1 MARPGGSKESEIRAA
16 LAKLRGGF
24 GAIIALSAFINLL
37 TITGSLYLMLVYD
50 RVLPAQSLPT
60 LFSVFAMI
68 LIAYAFYGVFDVMR
82 SKMLADVA
90 ASLDRS
96 LSGRVQAIEAR
107 IALERPEAKEQIS
120 PVRDLDQLRA
130 FIASPGPPALIDL
143 PWILLF
149 LIILTLVHYWLGVV
163 TLVGMLGLTALTLV
177 AERVSG
183 RHVAAVAQAAAKR
196 RLLADRQWRHAE
208 IITALGMRDRLML
221 QWRRIH
227 HDYLDQQA
235 TLTDTTATLAGIS
248 RVSRMVLQSVVL
260 TVGAMLVIDGKAT
273 AGIIF
278 ASSILSGRALA
289 PVDSAIANWKHFV
302 GARQAWGRLDNLFAQ
317 VPPPVGERTELPP
330 PTKSLVVDNLSLT
343 PPGSQ
348 LTTVAAVSFQVQA
361 GQVVGIIGPSASGKS
376 SLVRGVLGVWKAAKG
391 AVRLDAAAIQQWD
404 SETLG
409 RSIGYV
415 PQSVELFAGTI
426 AENIARFEVGA
437 PSDAVIAA
445 AKAAGVHD
453 LIVQLPGGY
462 DLQVGEDG
470 QQLSAGQRQRIA
482 LARALYR
489 DPFLVVL
496 DEPNS
501 NLDPEGEVALARAV
515 TGVKARGGI
524 VLLVAHRR
532 EILGVVDLLLVM
544 RGGMAQAFGPRDEVL
559 AKLAPPP
566 QQPPQ
571 PDPVPRS
578 GNGGNGGKGPGGL
591 VVSKKAGQ

>member
-1 MARPGGSKESEIRAA
+1 MARPGPHKESEIRAA

-24 GAIIALSAFINLL
+24 GAIVALSAFINLL

-107 IALERPEAKEQIS
+107 IALERPEAKEQVS

-130 FIASPGPPALIDL
+130 FIASAGPPALIDL

-149 LIILTLVHYWLGVV
+149 LIILTAVHYWLGVV
-163 TLVGMLGLTALTLV
+163 TLVGMLGLAGLTLV

-183 RHVAAVAQAAAKR
+183 RHVAAVARAAAKR

-227 HDYLDQQA
+227 HEYLDQQA
-235 TLTDTTATLAGIS
+235 TLTDASATLSGIS
-248 RVSRMVLQSVVL
+248 KVARMVLQSVVL

-289 PVDSAIANWKHFV
+289 PVDAAIANWKHFV
-302 GARQAWGRLDNLFAQ
+302 GARQAWARLDTLFGQ
-317 VPPPVGERTELPP
+317 VPPPVGERTELPAP
-330 PTKSLVVDNLSLT
+330 AKSLTVDNLSLT

-348 LTTVAAVSFQVQA
+348 LTTVAGVSFQAQA

-376 SLVRGVLGVWKAAKG
+376 SLVRGVLGVWRAAKG

-437 PSDAVIAA
+437 PSDVVIAA
-445 AKAAGVHD
+445 AKAAGVHE

-501 NLDPEGEVALARAV
+501 NLDPDGEVALARAV
-515 TGVKARGGI
+515 AGVKARGGI

-532 EILGVVDLLLVM
+532 EILSVVDLLLVM
-544 RGGMAQAFGPRDEVL
+544 RGGTAQAFGPRDEVL

-566 QQPPQ
+566 QQPPRS
-571 PDPVPRS
+571 DPVARDGS
-578 GNGGNGGKGPGGL
+578 DGKGASGL
-591 VVSKKAGQ
+591 VVGKKAGQ

>member
-1 MARPGGSKESEIRAA
+1 MSRPGGNRESEIRAA

-60 LFSVFAMI
+60 LFSVFAMVM
-68 LIAYAFYGVFDVMR
+68 IAYAFYGVFDTLR
-82 SKMLADVA
+82 ARMLADIA
-90 ASLDRS
+90 SSLDRS

-107 IALERPEAKEQIS
+107 LALERPEAKEQVS

-130 FIASPGPPALIDL
+130 FIASAGPPALIDL

-149 LIILTLVHYWLGVV
+149 LIILTAVHYWLGVV
-163 TLVGMLGLTALTLV
+163 TLVGMLGLTVLTLV

-183 RHVAAVAQAAAKR
+183 RHVAAVARAAAKR

-208 IITALGMRDRLML
+208 VITALGMRDRLML

-227 HDYLDQQA
+227 HEYLDQQA
-235 TLTDTTATLAGIS
+235 VLTDTTATLSGIS
-248 RVSRMVLQSVVL
+248 KVARMVLQSVVL
-260 TVGAMLVIDGKAT
+260 TVGAILVIDGRAT

-289 PVDSAIANWKHFV
+289 PVDAAIANWKNFV
-302 GARQAWGRLDNLFAQ
+302 AARQSWGRLDTLFGQ
-317 VPPPVGERTELPP
+317 VPPPAGERTELPS
-330 PTKSLVVDNLSLT
+330 PTRTLTVDALSLT

-348 LTTVAAVSFQVQA
+348 ITTVAGVSFQAQA
-361 GQVVGIIGPSASGKS
+361 GQVVGIVGPSASGKS
-376 SLVRGVLGVWKAAKG
+376 SLVRGVLGVWRAAKG
-391 AVRLDAAAIQQWD
+391 AVRLDGAAIQQWD

-409 RSIGYV
+409 RHIGYV

-437 PSDAVIAA
+437 PSDRVIAA

-453 LIVQLPGGY
+453 LIVQLSGGY
-462 DLQVGEDG
+462 DLQIGEEG
-470 QQLSAGQRQRIA
+470 LHLSAGQRQRIA

-501 NLDPEGEVALARAV
+501 NLDPDGEAALARAV
-515 TGVKARGGI
+515 AGVKARGGI

-544 RGGMAQAFGPRDEVL
+544 RGGTAQAFGPRDEVL

-566 QQPPQ
+566 Q
-571 PDPVPRS
+571 PDPVPRAGGS
-578 GNGGNGGKGPGGL
+578 GKGRGPGG
-591 VVSKKAGQ
+591 VVVGGTSGQ

>member
-1 MARPGGSKESEIRAA
+1 MLRPGGSRESEIRAA

-24 GAIIALSAFINLL
+24 GAIVALSAFINLL

-60 LFSVFAMI
+60 LFSIFAMI

-107 IALERPEAKEQIS
+107 IALERPEAKEQVS

-130 FIASPGPPALIDL
+130 FIASAGPPALIDL

-149 LIILTLVHYWLGVV
+149 LIILTAVHYWLGVV
-163 TLVGMLGLTALTLV
+163 TLVGMLGLAALTLV

-183 RHVAAVAQAAAKR
+183 RHVAAVARAAAKR

-235 TLTDTTATLAGIS
+235 TLTDTTATLSGIS
-248 RVSRMVLQSVVL
+248 KVARMVLQSVVL

-302 GARQAWGRLDNLFAQ
+302 AARQAWARLDNLFGQ
-317 VPPPVGERTELPP
+317 MPPPVGERTELPA
-330 PTKSLVVDNLSLT
+330 PTKSLTVENLSLT

-348 LTTVAAVSFQVQA
+348 VTNVAAVSFQAQA

-445 AKAAGVHD
+445 AKAAGVHE

-501 NLDPEGEVALARAV
+501 NLDPDGEVALARAV
-515 TGVKARGGI
+515 AGVKARGGI

-532 EILGVVDLLLVM
+532 EILSVVDLLLVM
-544 RGGMAQAFGPRDEVL
+544 RGGTVQAFGPRDEVL

-566 QQPPQ
+566 QQPPRS
-571 PDPVPRS
+571 DPVAR
-578 GNGGNGGKGPGGL
+578 GGNDGKSPGGL

>member
-1 MARPGGSKESEIRAA
+1 MLRPGGSRESEIRAA

-24 GAIIALSAFINLL
+24 GAIVALSAFINLL

-60 LFSVFAMI
+60 LFSIFAMI

-107 IALERPEAKEQIS
+107 IALERPEAKEQVS

-130 FIASPGPPALIDL
+130 FIASAGPPALIDL

-149 LIILTLVHYWLGVV
+149 LIILTAVHYWLGVV
-163 TLVGMLGLTALTLV
+163 TLVGMLGLAALTLV

-183 RHVAAVAQAAAKR
+183 RHVAAVARAAAKR

-248 RVSRMVLQSVVL
+248 KVARMVLQSVVL

-289 PVDSAIANWKHFV
+289 PVDAAIANWKHFV
-302 GARQAWGRLDNLFAQ
+302 GARQAWARLDTLFGQ

-330 PTKSLVVDNLSLT
+330 PAKSLTVENLSLT

-348 LTTVAAVSFQVQA
+348 VTNVAGVSFQAQA

-391 AVRLDAAAIQQWD
+391 SVRLDAAAIQQWD

-445 AKAAGVHD
+445 AKAAGVHE

-501 NLDPEGEVALARAV
+501 NLDPDGEVALARAV
-515 TGVKARGGI
+515 AGVKARGGI

-532 EILGVVDLLLVM
+532 EILSVVDLLLVM
-544 RGGMAQAFGPRDEVL
+544 RGGTVQAFGPRDEVL

-566 QQPPQ
+566 QQPPRS
-571 PDPVPRS
+571 DPVAR
-578 GNGGNGGKGPGGL
+578 GGNDGKSPGGL

>member
-1 MARPGGSKESEIRAA
+1 MARPGGSKESEIHAA

>member
-1 MARPGGSKESEIRAA
+1 MMSRPGGVRDSEIRAA

-24 GAIIALSAFINLL
+24 GAIVALSAFINLL

-60 LFSVFAMI
+60 LFSVFAMV
-68 LIAYAFYGVFDVMR
+68 LIAYAFYGVFDALR
-82 SKMLADVA
+82 SRMLADVA
-90 ASLDRS
+90 TSLDRS

-107 IALERPEAKEQIS
+107 IALERPEAKEQVS
-120 PVRDLDQLRA
+120 PVRDLDVLRA
-130 FIASPGPPALIDL
+130 FIASAGPPALIDL

-149 LIILTLVHYWLGVV
+149 LIVLTAVHYWLGLV
-163 TLVGMLGLTALTLV
+163 TLVGMIGLTVLTLV
-177 AERVSG
+177 AERVSS
-183 RHVAAVAQAAAKR
+183 RHVGAVVQAGAKR

-208 IITALGMRDRLML
+208 IVTALGMRDRLML
-221 QWRRIH
+221 QWRRVH
-227 HDYLDQQA
+227 HDYLEQQA
-235 TLTDTTATLAGIS
+235 VLTDTASMLAGIS
-248 RVSRMVLQSVVL
+248 KVARMVLQSAVL
-260 TVGAMLVIDGKAT
+260 TVGAILVIDGKAT

-289 PVDSAIANWKHFV
+289 PVDSAIANWKNFV
-302 GARQAWGRLDNLFAQ
+302 GARQAWARLDTLFGQ
-317 VPPPVGERTELPP
+317 VPSPVGERTELPR
-330 PTKSLVVDNLSLT
+330 PTRTLAVDGLSLT

-348 LTTVAAVSFQVQA
+348 ITTVAAISFQAQA
-361 GQVVGIIGPSASGKS
+361 GQVVGIVGPSASGKS

-391 AVRLDAAAIQQWD
+391 HVRLDGAAIQQWD

-409 RSIGYV
+409 RYVGYV

-437 PSDAVIAA
+437 SSELVIAA

-462 DLQVGEDG
+462 DLQIGEDG
-470 QQLSAGQRQRIA
+470 QHLSAGQRQRIA

-501 NLDPEGEVALARAV
+501 NLDPEGEAALARAV
-515 TGVKARGGI
+515 AGVKARGGI

-532 EILGVVDLLLVM
+532 EILSVVDLLLVM
-544 RGGMAQAFGPRDEVL
+544 RGGTAQAFGPRDEVM
-559 AKLAPPP
+559 ARFVSQS
-566 QQPPQ
+566 QQPTDA
-571 PDPVPRS
+571 DPAAPGAS
-578 GNGGNGGKGPGGL
+578 TGKQPGGF
-591 VVSKKAGQ
+591 VVSKKADR

>member
-1 MARPGGSKESEIRAA
+1 MLRPGASKESEIRAA

-107 IALERPEAKEQIS
+107 IALERPEAKEKVS

-130 FIASPGPPALIDL
+130 FIASAGPPALIDL

-149 LIILTLVHYWLGVV
+149 LIILTAVHYWLGVV
-163 TLVGMLGLTALTLV
+163 TLVGMLGLAALTLV

-235 TLTDTTATLAGIS
+235 TLTDTTATLSGIS
-248 RVSRMVLQSVVL
+248 KVSRMVLQSVVL

-330 PTKSLVVDNLSLT
+330 PTKSLTVDNLSLT

-361 GQVVGIIGPSASGKS
+361 GQVLGIVGPSASGKS

-532 EILGVVDLLLVM
+532 EILSVVDLLLVM
-544 RGGMAQAFGPRDEVL
+544 RGGTAQAFGPRDEVL
-559 AKLAPPP
+559 AKLAPQPP
-566 QQPPQ
+566 QPPQ
-571 PDPVPRS
+571 PDPVPR
-578 GNGGNGGKGPGGL
+578 GGNVGSPGKGPGGL
-591 VVSKKAGQ
+591 VVGKKAGQ

>member
-1 MARPGGSKESEIRAA
+1 MMARPGGNRESEIRAA

-50 RVLPAQSLPT
+50 RVLPSQSLPT
-60 LFSVFAMI
+60 LFSVFAMV
-68 LIAYAFYGVFDVMR
+68 LIAYGFYGVFDALR

-90 ASLDRS
+90 SSLDRS

-107 IALERPEAKEQIS
+107 LALERPEAKEQIS
-120 PVRDLDQLRA
+120 PVRDLDQVRS
-130 FIASPGPPALIDL
+130 FIASAGPPALIDL

-149 LIILTLVHYWLGVV
+149 LIVLTAVHYWLGVV
-163 TLVGMLGLTALTLV
+163 TLVGMIGLTALTLI
-177 AERVSG
+177 AERVSS
-183 RHVAAVAQAAAKR
+183 RHVAAVAQAGARR

-208 IITALGMRDRLML
+208 VITALGMRDRLML

-235 TLTDTTATLAGIS
+235 TLTDTAATLSGIS
-248 RVSRMVLQSVVL
+248 KVSRMVLQSVVL

-289 PVDSAIANWKHFV
+289 PVDSAIANWKNFV
-302 GARQAWGRLDNLFAQ
+302 MARQSWARLDNLFGQ
-317 VPPPVGERTELPP
+317 IPPPVGERTELPP
-330 PTKSLVVDNLSLT
+330 PARTLTVDNLSLA

-348 LTTVAAVSFQVQA
+348 VTTVAGVGFQAQA
-361 GQVVGIIGPSASGKS
+361 GQVIGIVGPSASGKS

-391 AVRLDAAAIQQWD
+391 VVRLDGAAIQQWD

-409 RSIGYV
+409 RHIGYV
-415 PQSVELFAGTI
+415 PQSVELFAGTV

-437 PSDAVIAA
+437 PSEAVIAA
-445 AKAAGVHD
+445 AQAAGVHE

-482 LARALYR
+482 LARALFR

-501 NLDPEGEVALARAV
+501 NLDPDGEVALARAV
-515 TGVKARGGI
+515 AGVKARGGI

-544 RGGMAQAFGPRDEVL
+544 RGGAMQAFGPRDEVL
-559 AKLAPPP
+559 AKLAPP
-566 QQPPQ
+566 QPPQ
-571 PDPVPRS
+571 PDPTPRAGPVPAR
-578 GNGGNGGKGPGGL
+578 
-591 VVSKKAGQ
+591 KAGQ

>member
-1 MARPGGSKESEIRAA
+1 MARPGGHKESEIRAA

-24 GAIIALSAFINLL
+24 GAIVALSAFINLL

-107 IALERPEAKEQIS
+107 IALERPEAKEQVS

-130 FIASPGPPALIDL
+130 FIASAGPPALIDL

-149 LIILTLVHYWLGVV
+149 LIILTAVHYWLGVV
-163 TLVGMLGLTALTLV
+163 TLVGMLGLAALTLV

-183 RHVAAVAQAAAKR
+183 RHVAAVARAAAKR

-227 HDYLDQQA
+227 HEYLDQQA
-235 TLTDTTATLAGIS
+235 TLTDTTATLSGIS
-248 RVSRMVLQSVVL
+248 KVARMVLQSVVL

-289 PVDSAIANWKHFV
+289 PVDAAIANWKHFV
-302 GARQAWGRLDNLFAQ
+302 GARQAWARLDTLFGQ

-330 PTKSLVVDNLSLT
+330 PSKSLTVDTLSLS

-348 LTTVAAVSFQVQA
+348 LTTVAGVSFQVQA

-445 AKAAGVHD
+445 AKAAGVHE

-501 NLDPEGEVALARAV
+501 NLDPDGEVALARAV
-515 TGVKARGGI
+515 AGVKARGGI

-532 EILGVVDLLLVM
+532 EILSVVDLLLVM
-544 RGGMAQAFGPRDEVL
+544 RGGTAQAFGPRDEVL

-566 QQPPQ
+566 QRPPRS
-571 PDPVPRS
+571 DPVARDGS
-578 GNGGNGGKGPGGL
+578 GGKGPGGL
-591 VVSKKAGQ
+591 VVGKKAGQ

>member
-1 MARPGGSKESEIRAA
+1 MSRPGGNRESEIRAA

-50 RVLPAQSLPT
+50 RVLPSQSLPT
-60 LFSVFAMI
+60 LFSVFAMV
-68 LIAYAFYGVFDVMR
+68 LIAYGFYGVFDALR

-90 ASLDRS
+90 SSLDRS

-107 IALERPEAKEQIS
+107 LALERPEAKEQIS
-120 PVRDLDQLRA
+120 PVRDLDQLRS
-130 FIASPGPPALIDL
+130 FIASAGPPALIDL

-149 LIILTLVHYWLGVV
+149 LVVLTAVHYWLGVV
-163 TLVGMLGLTALTLV
+163 TLVGMIGLTALTLI
-177 AERVSG
+177 AERVSS
-183 RHVAAVAQAAAKR
+183 RHVAAVAQAGAKR

-208 IITALGMRDRLML
+208 VITALGMRDRLML

-235 TLTDTTATLAGIS
+235 TLTDTAATLSGIS
-248 RVSRMVLQSVVL
+248 KVSRMVLQSVVL

-289 PVDSAIANWKHFV
+289 PVDSAIANWKNFV
-302 GARQAWGRLDNLFAQ
+302 MARQSWARLDTLLGQ
-317 VPPPVGERTELPP
+317 VPPPAGERTELPP
-330 PTKSLVVDNLSLT
+330 PSRTLTVDNLSLA

-348 LTTVAAVSFQVQA
+348 VTTVAGVGFQAQA
-361 GQVVGIIGPSASGKS
+361 GQVVGIVGPSASGKS

-391 AVRLDAAAIQQWD
+391 VVRLDGAAIQQWD

-409 RSIGYV
+409 RHIGYV

-437 PSDAVIAA
+437 PSEAVIAA
-445 AKAAGVHD
+445 AQAAGVHE

-482 LARALYR
+482 LARALFR

-501 NLDPEGEVALARAV
+501 NLDPDGEVALARAV
-515 TGVKARGGI
+515 AGVKARGGI

-544 RGGMAQAFGPRDEVL
+544 RGGAMQAFGPRDEVL
-559 AKLAPPP
+559 AKLAPPQP
-566 QQPPQ
+566 PQPPQ
-571 PDPVPRS
+571 PDPTPRAGPVPAR
-578 GNGGNGGKGPGGL
+578 
-591 VVSKKAGQ
+591 KAGQ

>member
-1 MARPGGSKESEIRAA
+1 MMSRPGGIRDSEIRAA

-24 GAIIALSAFINLL
+24 GAIVALSAFINLL

-60 LFSVFAMI
+60 LFSVFAMV
-68 LIAYAFYGVFDVMR
+68 LIAYAFYGMFDALR
-82 SKMLADVA
+82 SRMLADVA
-90 ASLDRS
+90 TSLDRS

-107 IALERPEAKEQIS
+107 IALERPEAKEQVS
-120 PVRDLDQLRA
+120 PVRDLDVLRA
-130 FIASPGPPALIDL
+130 FIASAGPPALIDL

-149 LIILTLVHYWLGVV
+149 LIVLTAVHYWLGLV
-163 TLVGMLGLTALTLV
+163 TLVGMIGLTALTLV
-177 AERVSG
+177 AERVSS
-183 RHVAAVAQAAAKR
+183 RHVGAVVQAGAKR

-208 IITALGMRDRLML
+208 IVTALGMRDRLML
-221 QWRRIH
+221 QWRRVH
-227 HDYLDQQA
+227 HDYLEQQA
-235 TLTDTTATLAGIS
+235 VLTDTASMLAGIS
-248 RVSRMVLQSVVL
+248 KVARMVLQSAVL
-260 TVGAMLVIDGKAT
+260 TVGAILVIDGKAT

-289 PVDSAIANWKHFV
+289 PVDSAIANWKNFV
-302 GARQAWGRLDNLFAQ
+302 GARQAWARLDTLFGQ
-317 VPPPVGERTELPP
+317 VPSPVGERTELPR
-330 PTKSLVVDNLSLT
+330 PTRTLAVDGLSLT

-348 LTTVAAVSFQVQA
+348 ITTVAAISFQAQA
-361 GQVVGIIGPSASGKS
+361 GQVVGIVGPSASGKS

-391 AVRLDAAAIQQWD
+391 HVRLDGAAIQQWD

-409 RSIGYV
+409 RYVGYV

-437 PSDAVIAA
+437 SSELVIAA

-462 DLQVGEDG
+462 DLQIGEDG
-470 QQLSAGQRQRIA
+470 QHLSAGQRQRIA

-501 NLDPEGEVALARAV
+501 NLDPEGEAALARAV
-515 TGVKARGGI
+515 AGVKARGGI

-532 EILGVVDLLLVM
+532 EILNVVDLLLVM
-544 RGGMAQAFGPRDEVL
+544 RGGTAQAFGPRDEVMARL
-559 AKLAPPP
+559 VSQSHQPTDADPAAPGA
-566 QQPPQ
+566 
-571 PDPVPRS
+571 S
-578 GNGGNGGKGPGGL
+578 TGKQPGGF
-591 VVSKKAGQ
+591 VVSKKADR

>member
-1 MARPGGSKESEIRAA
+1 MVRPRGDRESEIRAA

-24 GAIIALSAFINLL
+24 GAIVALSAFINLL

-107 IALERPEAKEQIS
+107 IALERPEAKEQVS
-120 PVRDLDQLRA
+120 PVRDLDVLRA
-130 FIASPGPPALIDL
+130 FIASAGPPALIDL

-149 LIILTLVHYWLGVV
+149 LIVLTAVHYWLGLV
-163 TLVGMLGLTALTLV
+163 TLVGMIGLTALTLV
-177 AERVSG
+177 AERVSS
-183 RHVAAVAQAAAKR
+183 RHVGAVVQAGAKR

-208 IITALGMRDRLML
+208 IVTALGMRDRLML
-221 QWRRIH
+221 QWRRVH
-227 HDYLDQQA
+227 HDYLEQQA
-235 TLTDTTATLAGIS
+235 VLTDTASMLAGIS
-248 RVSRMVLQSVVL
+248 KVARMVLQSAVL
-260 TVGAMLVIDGKAT
+260 TVGAILVIDGKAT

-289 PVDSAIANWKHFV
+289 PVDSAIANWKNFV
-302 GARQAWGRLDNLFAQ
+302 GARQAWARLDTLFGQ
-317 VPPPVGERTELPP
+317 VPSPVGERTELPR
-330 PTKSLVVDNLSLT
+330 PTRTLAVDGLSLT

-348 LTTVAAVSFQVQA
+348 ITTVAAISFQAQA
-361 GQVVGIIGPSASGKS
+361 GQVVGIVGPSASGKS

-391 AVRLDAAAIQQWD
+391 HVRLDGAAIQQWD

-409 RSIGYV
+409 RYVGYV

-437 PSDAVIAA
+437 SSELVIAA

-462 DLQVGEDG
+462 DLQIGEDG
-470 QQLSAGQRQRIA
+470 QHLSAGQRQRIA

-501 NLDPEGEVALARAV
+501 NLDPEGEAALARAV
-515 TGVKARGGI
+515 AGVKARGGI

-532 EILGVVDLLLVM
+532 EILSVVDLLLVM
-544 RGGMAQAFGPRDEVL
+544 RGGTAQAFGPRDEVM
-559 AKLAPPP
+559 ARFVSQS
-566 QQPPQ
+566 QQPTDA
-571 PDPVPRS
+571 DPAAPGAS
-578 GNGGNGGKGPGGL
+578 TGKQPGGF
-591 VVSKKAGQ
+591 VVSKKADR

>member
-1 MARPGGSKESEIRAA
+1 MMARPGGTQESEIRAT

-24 GAIIALSAFINLL
+24 GAIVALSAFINIL

-60 LFSVFAMI
+60 LFTVFAMV
-68 LIAYAFYGVFDVMR
+68 LIAYAFYGVFDALR
-82 SKMLADVA
+82 TRMLADVA
-90 ASLDRS
+90 SSLDRS

-107 IALERPEAKEQIS
+107 IALERPEAKEQVS
-120 PVRDLDQLRA
+120 PVRDLDLLRA
-130 FIASPGPPALIDL
+130 FIASAGPPALIDL
-143 PWILLF
+143 PWIVLF
-149 LIILTLVHYWLGVV
+149 LIILTVVHYWLGVV
-163 TLVGMLGLTALTLV
+163 TLVGMIGLGALTLL
-177 AERVSG
+177 ADRVSS
-183 RHVAAVAQAAAKR
+183 RHVAAVTQAGAKR

-221 QWRRIH
+221 QWRRVH

-235 TLTDTTATLAGIS
+235 ILTDTAATLAGIS
-248 RVSRMVLQSVVL
+248 KVSRMVLQSVVL
-260 TVGAMLVIDGKAT
+260 TVGAILVIDGKAT

-289 PVDSAIANWKHFV
+289 PVDSAIANWKNFV
-302 GARQAWGRLDNLFAQ
+302 GARQAWGRLDTLLGQ

-330 PTKSLVVDNLSLT
+330 PSRQLAVENLSLA
-343 PPGSQ
+343 PPASQ
-348 LTTVAAVSFQVQA
+348 VTTVAGVSFQAQA
-361 GQVVGIIGPSASGKS
+361 GQVVGIVGPSASGKS

-391 AVRLDAAAIQQWD
+391 VVRLDGAAIQQWD

-409 RSIGYV
+409 RHIGYV
-415 PQSVELFAGTI
+415 PQAVELFAGTI

-453 LIVQLPGGY
+453 LIVQMPGGY
-462 DLQVGEDG
+462 DLQIGEDG
-470 QQLSAGQRQRIA
+470 QHLSAGQRQRIA

-501 NLDPEGEVALARAV
+501 NLDPDGEVALARAV
-515 TGVKARGGI
+515 AGVKARGGI

-532 EILGVVDLLLVM
+532 EILSLVDLLLVM
-544 RGGMAQAFGPRDEVL
+544 RGGTAQAFGPRDEVL
-559 AKLAPPP
+559 AKLAPPQAP
-566 QQPPQ
+566 K
-571 PDPVPRS
+571 PDATPRGAV
-578 GNGGNGGKGPGGL
+578 GNGQ
-591 VVSKKAGQ
+591 VVADRKAGQ

>member
-1 MARPGGSKESEIRAA
+1 MSRSGGNKESEIRAA
-16 LAKLRGGF
+16 LARLRSGF

-68 LIAYAFYGVFDVMR
+68 LIAYAFYGMFDVMR

-90 ASLDRS
+90 ASLDLS

-107 IALERPEAKEQIS
+107 IALERPEAKEKVS
-120 PVRDLDQLRA
+120 PVRDLDQLRS
-130 FIASPGPPALIDL
+130 FIASAGPPALIDL

-149 LIILTLVHYWLGVV
+149 LIILTAVHYWLGAV
-163 TLVGMLGLTALTLV
+163 TLVGMIGLAALTLV

-235 TLTDTTATLAGIS
+235 TLTDTTATLSGIS
-248 RVSRMVLQSVVL
+248 KVSRMVLQSAVL

-302 GARQAWGRLDNLFAQ
+302 GARQAWARLDILFAQ
-317 VPPPVGERTELPP
+317 VPPPVGGRTELPS
-330 PTKSLVVDNLSLT
+330 PTKSLTVDNLSLT

-348 LTTVAAVSFQVQA
+348 LTTVAAVSFQAQA

-404 SETLG
+404 SEMLG

-415 PQSVELFAGTI
+415 PQSVELFAGTV

-445 AKAAGVHD
+445 AKAAGVHE

-501 NLDPEGEVALARAV
+501 NLDPDGEAALARAV
-515 TGVKARGGI
+515 AGVKARGGI

-532 EILGVVDLLLVM
+532 EILGAVDLLLVM
-544 RGGMAQAFGPRDEVL
+544 RGGTMQAFGPRDEVL

-566 QQPPQ
+566 QQQPQ
-571 PDPVPRS
+571 RDPTPQ
-578 GNGGNGGKGPGGL
+578 NGGAKGPGGL
-591 VVSKKAGQ
+591 IVGKKAGQ

>member
-1 MARPGGSKESEIRAA
+1 MARPGDHKESEIRAA
-16 LAKLRGGF
+16 LDKLRGGF
-24 GAIIALSAFINLL
+24 GAIVALSAVINLL

-50 RVLPAQSLPT
+50 RVLPSQSLPT

-107 IALERPEAKEQIS
+107 IALERPEAKEQVS

-130 FIASPGPPALIDL
+130 FIASAGPPALIDL

-149 LIILTLVHYWLGVV
+149 LIILTAVHYWLGVV
-163 TLVGMLGLTALTLV
+163 TLVGMLGLAALTLV

-183 RHVAAVAQAAAKR
+183 RHVAAVARAAAKR

-227 HDYLDQQA
+227 HEYLDQQA

-248 RVSRMVLQSVVL
+248 KVARMVLQSVVL

-289 PVDSAIANWKHFV
+289 PVDAAIANWKHFV
-302 GARQAWGRLDNLFAQ
+302 GARQAWARLDNLFAQ

-330 PTKSLVVDNLSLT
+330 PAKSLTVDSLSLT

-348 LTTVAAVSFQVQA
+348 LTNVAGVSFQAQA

-437 PSDAVIAA
+437 PSELVIAA
-445 AKAAGVHD
+445 ARAAGVHD

-501 NLDPEGEVALARAV
+501 NLDPDGEIALARAV
-515 TGVKARGGI
+515 AGVKARGGI

-532 EILGVVDLLLVM
+532 EILSVVDLLLVM
-544 RGGMAQAFGPRDEVL
+544 RGGTAQAFGPRDEVL

-566 QQPPQ
+566 QQQPPRS
-571 PDPVPRS
+571 DPVAR
-578 GNGGNGGKGPGGL
+578 GGSGGKEPGGL
-591 VVSKKAGQ
+591 VVGKKAGQ

>member
-24 GAIIALSAFINLL
+24 GAIVALSAFINIL

-60 LFSVFAMI
+60 LFSVFALI
-68 LIAYAFYGVFDVMR
+68 LIAFAFYGVFDVMR

-107 IALERPEAKEQIS
+107 IALERPEAKEKVS

-130 FIASPGPPALIDL
+130 FIASAGPPALIDL

-149 LIILTLVHYWLGVV
+149 LIILTAVHYWLGVV
-163 TLVGMLGLTALTLV
+163 TLVGMLGLAALTLV

-227 HDYLDQQA
+227 HEYLDQQA
-235 TLTDTTATLAGIS
+235 TLTDTTATLSGIS
-248 RVSRMVLQSVVL
+248 KVSRMVLQSVVL

-302 GARQAWGRLDNLFAQ
+302 GARQAWTRLDNLFAQ
-317 VPPPVGERTELPP
+317 IPPPVGERTELPP
-330 PTKSLVVDNLSLT
+330 PAKSLVVDNLSLT

-348 LTTVAAVSFQVQA
+348 LTTVAAVSFQAQA
-361 GQVVGIIGPSASGKS
+361 GQVVGIVGPSASGKS

-544 RGGMAQAFGPRDEVL
+544 RGGTAQAFGPRDEVL

-566 QQPPQ
+566 PQPPQ
-571 PDPVPRS
+571 PDPVPRD
-578 GNGGNGGKGPGGL
+578 GDGGKKPGGL
-591 VVSKKAGQ
+591 VVGKKAGQ

>member
-1 MARPGGSKESEIRAA
+1 MARPGDHKESEIRAA
-16 LAKLRGGF
+16 LDKLRGGF
-24 GAIIALSAFINLL
+24 GAIVALSAVINLL

-107 IALERPEAKEQIS
+107 IALERPEAKEQVS

-149 LIILTLVHYWLGVV
+149 LIILTAVHYWLGVV
-163 TLVGMLGLTALTLV
+163 TLVGMLALAALTLV

-183 RHVAAVAQAAAKR
+183 RHVAAVARAAAKR

-227 HDYLDQQA
+227 HEYLDQQA

-248 RVSRMVLQSVVL
+248 KVARMVLQSVVL

-289 PVDSAIANWKHFV
+289 PVDAAIANWKHFV
-302 GARQAWGRLDNLFAQ
+302 GARQAWGRLDNLFTQ
-317 VPPPVGERTELPP
+317 VPPPVADRTELPP
-330 PTKSLVVDNLSLT
+330 PAKSLTVDSLSLT

-348 LTTVAAVSFQVQA
+348 LTNVAGVSFHAQA

-445 AKAAGVHD
+445 ARAAGVHE

-501 NLDPEGEVALARAV
+501 NLDPDGEIALARAV
-515 TGVKARGGI
+515 AGVKARGGI

-532 EILGVVDLLLVM
+532 EILSVVDLLLVM
-544 RGGMAQAFGPRDEVL
+544 RGGTAQAFGPRDEVL

-566 QQPPQ
+566 RQPPRS
-571 PDPVPRS
+571 DPVARDGS
-578 GNGGNGGKGPGGL
+578 GGKGSGGL

>member
-1 MARPGGSKESEIRAA
+1 MARPGGNKESEIRAA

-24 GAIIALSAFINLL
+24 GAIIALSAFINIL

-107 IALERPEAKEQIS
+107 IALERPEAKEKVS

-130 FIASPGPPALIDL
+130 FIASAGPPALIDL

-149 LIILTLVHYWLGVV
+149 LIILTAVHYWLGVV
-163 TLVGMLGLTALTLV
+163 TLVGMLGLAALTLV

-235 TLTDTTATLAGIS
+235 TLTDTTATLSGIS
-248 RVSRMVLQSVVL
+248 KVSRMVLQSVVL

-330 PTKSLVVDNLSLT
+330 PTKLLTVDNLSLT

-361 GQVVGIIGPSASGKS
+361 GQVLGIVGPSASGKS

-532 EILGVVDLLLVM
+532 EILSVVDLLLVM
-544 RGGMAQAFGPRDEVL
+544 RGGTAQAFGPRDEVL

-566 QQPPQ
+566 PQPPQ
-571 PDPVPRS
+571 PDPVPR
-578 GNGGNGGKGPGGL
+578 GGDGGKKPGGL
-591 VVSKKAGQ
+591 VVGKKAGQ

>member
-24 GAIIALSAFINLL
+24 GAIVALSAFINIL

-60 LFSVFAMI
+60 LFSVFALI
-68 LIAYAFYGVFDVMR
+68 LIAFAFYGVFDVMR

-107 IALERPEAKEQIS
+107 IALERPEAKEKVS

-130 FIASPGPPALIDL
+130 FIASAGPPALIDL

-149 LIILTLVHYWLGVV
+149 LIILTAVHYWLGVV
-163 TLVGMLGLTALTLV
+163 TLVGMLGLAALTLV

-227 HDYLDQQA
+227 HEYLDQQA
-235 TLTDTTATLAGIS
+235 TLTDTTATLSGIS
-248 RVSRMVLQSVVL
+248 KVSRMVLQSVVL

-302 GARQAWGRLDNLFAQ
+302 GARQAWTRLDNLFAQ
-317 VPPPVGERTELPP
+317 IPPPVGERTELPP

-348 LTTVAAVSFQVQA
+348 LTTVAAVSFQAQA
-361 GQVVGIIGPSASGKS
+361 GQVVGIVGPSASGKS

-544 RGGMAQAFGPRDEVL
+544 RGGTAQAFGPRDEVL

-566 QQPPQ
+566 PQPPQ
-571 PDPVPRS
+571 PDPVPRD
-578 GNGGNGGKGPGGL
+578 GDGGKKPGGL
-591 VVSKKAGQ
+591 VVGKKAGQ

>member
-1 MARPGGSKESEIRAA
+1 MMSRPGGVRDSEIRAA
-16 LAKLRGGF
+16 LHKLRGGL
-24 GAIIALSAFINLL
+24 GAIVALSAFINLL

-60 LFSVFAMI
+60 LFSVFAMV
-68 LIAYAFYGVFDVMR
+68 LVAYAFYGAFDALR
-82 SKMLADVA
+82 SRMLADVA
-90 ASLDRS
+90 TSLDRS

-107 IALERPEAKEQIS
+107 IALERPEAKEQVS
-120 PVRDLDQLRA
+120 PVRDLDVLRA
-130 FIASPGPPALIDL
+130 FIASAGPPALIDL

-149 LIILTLVHYWLGVV
+149 LIVLTAVHYWLGLV
-163 TLVGMLGLTALTLV
+163 TLVGMIGLNDVTLV
-177 AERVSG
+177 AERVSS
-183 RHVAAVAQAAAKR
+183 RHVGAVVQAGAKR

-208 IITALGMRDRLML
+208 IVTALGMRDRLML
-221 QWRRIH
+221 QWRRVH
-227 HDYLDQQA
+227 HDYLEQQA
-235 TLTDTTATLAGIS
+235 VLTDTASMLAGIS
-248 RVSRMVLQSVVL
+248 KVARMVLQSAVL
-260 TVGAMLVIDGKAT
+260 TVGAILVIDGKAT

-289 PVDSAIANWKHFV
+289 PVDSAIANWKNFV
-302 GARQAWGRLDNLFAQ
+302 GARQAWARLDTLFGQ

-330 PTKSLVVDNLSLT
+330 PARLLTVETLSLS

-348 LTTVAAVSFQVQA
+348 VTTVAAISFQAQA
-361 GQVVGIIGPSASGKS
+361 GQVVGIVGPSASGKS

-391 AVRLDAAAIQQWD
+391 QVRLDGAAIQQWD

-409 RSIGYV
+409 RYVGYV

-437 PSDAVIAA
+437 SSELVIAA

-462 DLQVGEDG
+462 DLQIGEDG
-470 QQLSAGQRQRIA
+470 QHLSAGQRQRIA

-501 NLDPEGEVALARAV
+501 NLDPEGEAALARAV
-515 TGVKARGGI
+515 AGVKARGGI

-544 RGGMAQAFGPRDEVL
+544 RGGTAQAFGPRDEVM
-559 AKLAPPP
+559 ARFVSQS
-566 QQPPQ
+566 QQPTDA
-571 PDPVPRS
+571 DPAAPGAS
-578 GNGGNGGKGPGGL
+578 AGKQPGGF
-591 VVSKKAGQ
+591 VIGKKADR

>member
-1 MARPGGSKESEIRAA
+1 MSRPGGNKESEIRAA

-24 GAIIALSAFINLL
+24 GAIVALSAFINLL

-107 IALERPEAKEQIS
+107 IALERPEAKEQVS

-130 FIASPGPPALIDL
+130 FIASAGPPALIDL

-149 LIILTLVHYWLGVV
+149 LIILTAVHYWLGVV
-163 TLVGMLGLTALTLV
+163 TLIGMLGLAALTLV

-235 TLTDTTATLAGIS
+235 TLTDTTATLSGIS
-248 RVSRMVLQSVVL
+248 KVARMVLQSVVL

-289 PVDSAIANWKHFV
+289 PVDGAIANWKHFV
-302 GARQAWGRLDNLFAQ
+302 GARQAWARLDTLFAQ

-330 PTKSLVVDNLSLT
+330 PTKSLTVENLSLT

-348 LTTVAAVSFQVQA
+348 LTTVAGVSFQAKA

-376 SLVRGVLGVWKAAKG
+376 SLVRGVLGVWRAAKG

-415 PQSVELFAGTI
+415 PQSVELFAGTV

-445 AKAAGVHD
+445 AKAAGVHE

-501 NLDPEGEVALARAV
+501 NLDPDGEVALARAV
-515 TGVKARGGI
+515 AGVKARGGI

-532 EILGVVDLLLVM
+532 EILSVVDLLLVM
-544 RGGMAQAFGPRDEVL
+544 RGGTAQAFGPRDEVL

-566 QQPPQ
+566 QQPPRS
-571 PDPVPRS
+571 DPVAHGES
-578 GNGGNGGKGPGGL
+578 GGKDGL
-591 VVSKKAGQ
+591 VVGKKAGQ

>member
-1 MARPGGSKESEIRAA
+1 MSRPGSNRESEISAA
-16 LAKLRGGF
+16 LVKLRGGF
-24 GAIIALSAFINLL
+24 GAIVALSAFINLL

-68 LIAYAFYGVFDVMR
+68 LIAYAFYGLFDVMR

-107 IALERPEAKEQIS
+107 IALERPEAKEKVS

-130 FIASPGPPALIDL
+130 FIASAGPPALIDL

-149 LIILTLVHYWLGVV
+149 LIILTAVHYWLGVV
-163 TLVGMLGLTALTLV
+163 TLVGMLGLAALTLI

-235 TLTDTTATLAGIS
+235 TLTDTTATLSGIS
-248 RVSRMVLQSVVL
+248 KVSRMVLQSVVL

-302 GARQAWGRLDNLFAQ
+302 GARQAWARLDKLFGQ

-330 PTKSLVVDNLSLT
+330 PSKSLTVDNLSLT

-348 LTTVAAVSFQVQA
+348 LTNVAGVSFQAQA

-437 PSDAVIAA
+437 PSDVVIAA
-445 AKAAGVHD
+445 AKAAGVHE

-501 NLDPEGEVALARAV
+501 NLDPDGEVALARAV
-515 TGVKARGGI
+515 AGVKARGGI

-532 EILGVVDLLLVM
+532 EILSVVDLLLVM
-544 RGGMAQAFGPRDEVL
+544 RGGAAQAFGPRDEVL

-566 QQPPQ
+566 QQPPR
-571 PDPVPRS
+571 PDPAAR
-578 GNGGNGGKGPGGL
+578 GGGGGKEPGGL
-591 VVSKKAGQ
+591 VVGKKAGQ

>member
-1 MARPGGSKESEIRAA
+1 MLRPGGSRESEIRAA

-24 GAIIALSAFINLL
+24 GAIVALSAFINLL

-60 LFSVFAMI
+60 LFSIFAMI

-107 IALERPEAKEQIS
+107 IALERPEAREQVS

-130 FIASPGPPALIDL
+130 FIASAGPPALIDL

-149 LIILTLVHYWLGVV
+149 LIILTAVHYWLGVV
-163 TLVGMLGLTALTLV
+163 TLIGMLGLAALTLV

-183 RHVAAVAQAAAKR
+183 RHVANVARAAAKR

-235 TLTDTTATLAGIS
+235 TLTDATATLSGIS
-248 RVSRMVLQSVVL
+248 KVARMVLQSVVL

-289 PVDSAIANWKHFV
+289 PVDAAIANWKHFV
-302 GARQAWGRLDNLFAQ
+302 GARQAWARLDTLFGQ
-317 VPPPVGERTELPP
+317 IPPPVGERTELPP
-330 PTKSLVVDNLSLT
+330 PTKSLTVDNLSLT

-348 LTTVAAVSFQVQA
+348 VTNVAAVSFQAQA

-391 AVRLDAAAIQQWD
+391 SVRLDAAAIQQWD

-445 AKAAGVHD
+445 AKAAGVHE

-470 QQLSAGQRQRIA
+470 LQLSAGQRQRVA

-501 NLDPEGEVALARAV
+501 NLDPDGEVALARAV
-515 TGVKARGGI
+515 AGVKARGGI

-532 EILGVVDLLLVM
+532 EILSVVDLLLVM
-544 RGGMAQAFGPRDEVL
+544 RGGTAQAFGPRDEVL

-566 QQPPQ
+566 QQPPRS
-571 PDPVPRS
+571 DPVTR
-578 GNGGNGGKGPGGL
+578 GGNSGKGPGGL